1 MNPRA
6 WAWFFT
12 VAVAATSVR
21 AQGMFQNLDFE
32 SARFSLVTNVVTGVA
47 VSDALPGWSA
57 SDGTAH
63 LSTIA
68 VYPAYPVTGGFL
80 SPVDLIASATDSLD
94 GNFSVILG
102 AGGGSPVPAHGT
114 ISQTGRVPAGVHS
127 LLFKAALIPGSTLQ
141 VSLGGANL
149 SYVALS
155 TQPTYTVY
163 GADIS
168 ALAGDTAEL
177 IFMAATRGAE
187 IDDIQFSPQ
196 IVPEPS
202 VLALAG
208 LGFGTLLVFHRQRRS
223 GLPSKGRRRGE
234 LAGSPT
240 NHAEAKREFW
250 FLLCKLRKAIL
261 CAPAPL
267 QRAMR

>member
-1 MNPRA
+1 MKARA
-6 WAWFFT
+6 WAWFFAM
-12 VAVAATSVR
+12 AVAATSAR
-21 AQGMFQNLDFE
+21 AQGTFQNLDFE
-32 SARFSLVTNVVTGVA
+32 SARVGLVTNALPQVA
-47 VSDALPGWSA
+47 VSEALPSWSA
-57 SDGTAH
+57 SDGTDQ

-68 VYPAYPVTGGFL
+68 VYPAFPVTGGFL

-102 AGGGSPVPAHGT
+102 AGSGSPVPAHGT
-114 ISQTGRVPAGVHS
+114 ISQTGRVPVGVHS

-141 VSLGGANL
+141 VSLGGASL

-155 TQPTYTVY
+155 TQPKDTVY

-168 ALAGDTAEL
+168 AFAGDTAEL

-187 IDDIQFSPQ
+187 IDDIEFSPQ

-208 LGFGTLLVFHRQRRS
+208 AAASLFLCWRLGGRSPQPRPAANHGLFQQRRAVALS
-223 GLPSKGRRRGE
+223 
-234 LAGSPT
+234 ADSPR
-240 NHAEAKREFW
+240 NAR
-250 FLLCKLRKAIL
+250 
-261 CAPAPL
+261 P
-267 QRAMR
+267 

>member
-1 MNPRA
+1 MKKICYTA
-6 WAWFFT
+6 FLVTST
-12 VAVAATSVR
+12 VWGNLL

-32 SARFSLVTNVVTGVA
+32 ATRVSLVTNVATGVA

-57 SDGTAH
+57 SDGTAQ
-63 LSTIA
+63 LSTIT
-68 VYPAYPVTGGFL
+68 VYPAYPVIGGFL

-155 TQPTYTVY
+155 TQPKYTVY

-168 ALAGDTAEL
+168 AFAGDNAEL
-177 IFMAATRGAE
+177 ILMAATRGAE

-196 IVPEPS
+196 FVPEPGGAALFLLGVGMLTS
-202 VLALAG
+202 V
-208 LGFGTLLVFHRQRRS
+208 
-223 GLPSKGRRRGE
+223 RRRGC
-234 LAGSPT
+234 SPP
-240 NHAEAKREFW
+240 R
-250 FLLCKLRKAIL
+250 
-261 CAPAPL
+261 
-267 QRAMR
+267 RASGAAAAC